1 MSFAWASHGCVIS
14 STGIRTPRRRLYVF
28 CYRDKQ
34 WEVDFVI
41 AKSGKV
47 EQLIQVSY
55 DISAEKTLN
64 REINALLKAATKFHC
79 ENLLLINFDE
89 DREVEKNGYTIRMIP
104 AAEWLTRQ

>member
-1 MSFAWASHGCVIS
+1 MRQNGGRATLAV
-14 STGIRTPRRRLYVF
+14 
-28 CYRDKQ
+28 KQ
-34 WEVDFVI
+34 PCPDC
-41 AKSGKV
+41 
-47 EQLIQVSY
+47 
-55 DISAEKTLN
+55 DRCAEKTLN